1 MYIKHKKIGVK
12 CTMKDGGGNAAN
24 ASTVRY
30 SFYPFKKRDLLIQ
43 IFRGKKLGL
52 FYNNL
57 HRTTETWK
65 IRMEK

>member
-1 MYIKHKKIGVK
+1 
-12 CTMKDGGGNAAN
+12 MKDGGGNAAN